1 VIDWQ
6 ALSLSL
12 QLAAATALLLLPLAI
27 WLARLLAWS
36 QFRHQAALEAAIL
49 LPLVLPPTVLGYYLL
64 LGFGGASPLGQAYHA
79 LTGRAL
85 VFSFDGLLAASLIFN
100 LPFAVQP
107 MQRSFAAIPREV
119 REAAW
124 VSGLSRWQTFLRI
137 ELPLAWPGI
146 AAALALTFA
155 HTLGEFGVVLMVGG
169 SLPGE
174 TKTDRHRHLR
184 SGAGVQR
191 FGGGR
196 HVGAA
201 AGLSFVRRAA
211 GQSPRSFGA
220 APVKLVARLEQRR
233 RSRWPP
239 TSPAT
244 VASCWRW
251 SALRAAAN
259 RPSCAASPA
268 CTGRQTAAC
277 AAATKPGSTPPRRR
291 CPPQQRRVGFV
302 FQHYALFPHLSA
314 LANVM
319 VALQHLP
326 TRERAAHAHATGWRA
341 ASSKAW
347 KRAARPNFPAAS
359 SNAWRSPARWRANR
373 RCCCSTNPSRRL
385 IR

>member
-1 VIDWQ
+1 MSAVSTVTAAFAVIDWQ

-12 QLAAATALLLLPLAI
+12 QLATATAILLLPLAI

-137 ELPLAWPGI
+137 EVPLAWPGI

-174 TKTDRHRHLR
+174 TKTIAIAIYDQAQAFND
-184 SGAGVQR
+184 S
-191 FGGGR
+191 
-196 HVGAA
+196 AA
-201 AGLSFVRRAA
+201 AGMSALLLALSFVAVLLVSRLGRSVLRR
-211 GQSPRSFGA
+211 
-220 APVKLVARLEQRR
+220 
-233 RSRWPP
+233 
-239 TSPAT
+239 
-244 VASCWRW
+244 
-251 SALRAAAN
+251 
-259 RPSCAASPA
+259 
-268 CTGRQTAAC
+268 
-277 AAATKPGSTPPRRR
+277 
-291 CPPQQRRVGFV
+291 
-302 FQHYALFPHLSA
+302 
-314 LANVM
+314 
-319 VALQHLP
+319 
-326 TRERAAHAHATGWRA
+326 
-341 ASSKAW
+341 
-347 KRAARPNFPAAS
+347 
-359 SNAWRSPARWRANR
+359 
-373 RCCCSTNPSRRL
+373 
-385 IR
+385 